1 MRLDKFICKS
11 TSLTKAEAIA
21 QIENG
26 SVIVNGEVMT
36 NNAKQVHENNVIT
49 LAGQTLIP
57 RASRYIMF
65 HKPLNTICS
74 NVDELYPSILN
85 FIDVDR
91 AADLHIAGRLDADT
105 TGLVL
110 ITDDGR
116 WTHTITSPKNQCE
129 KVYRVGLR
137 DPISEDATI
146 KLAAGVQLQGE
157 SCLTLPAKLEIVS
170 SRDVL
175 LTIVEGRFHQVKRMF
190 AAIGNKVRSLHRERI
205 GAVSL
210 DIDAE
215 SWRYLSAEE
224 VNSFVATDA
233 ADKSSSNTN
242 AIPDLR

>member
-1 MRLDKFICKS
+1 MRLDKFVCKS
-11 TSLTKAEAIA
+11 TSLTKAEAVT
-21 QIENG
+21 QIESG
-26 SVIVNGEVMT
+26 AVSVNSEVIT
-36 NNAKQVHENNVIT
+36 NNTQQVHENNVIT

-74 NVDELYPSILN
+74 NVDEVYPSILN

-105 TGLVL
+105 TGLVF

-137 DPISEDATI
+137 DPITEDAVV
-146 KLAAGVQLQGE
+146 KLTTGVQLQGE
-157 SCLTLPAKLEIVS
+157 SRLTLPAQLEIVDS
-170 SRDVL
+170 KEVL

-190 AAIGNKVRSLHRERI
+190 AAIGNKVHSLHRERI
-205 GAVSL
+205 GAVRL
-210 DIDAE
+210 DIDIE
-215 SWRYLSAEE
+215 SWRYLSADEI
-224 VNSFVATDA
+224 NSFMVTDA
-233 ADKSSSNTN
+233 ASKHCSDTN
-242 AIPDLR
+242 AKPNQR